1 MSTNQTDTAR
11 VLRLT
16 NAIIDDDDLIA
27 RLVIDE
33 AHADGRIVPLV
44 LGSLSMASTMM
55 HAAVATDPAR
65 VRDFL
70 DELIAA
76 HLDDNAPDN
85 G

>member
-16 NAIIDDDDLIA
+16 NAIIDDDDQIA

-33 AHADGRIVPLV
+33 ANAAGRVAPLMFG
-44 LGSLSMASTMM
+44 LMAMASTLIE
-55 HAAVATDPAR
+55 AAVQTDGAA
-65 VRDFL
+65 VRGFL
-70 DELIAA
+70 DQLIAA